1 MFNKFGI
8 VQDRLGAMMK
18 FKAWRITTNLLMD
31 SGAEN
36 DISMEIKVL
45 KGENCIKIDMGAD
58 DYSVKEK
65 DIKNYSS
72 GLQVSFSKITA

>member
-1 MFNKFGI
+1 MLMFNKFGI

-31 SGAEN
+31 SGAKN
-36 DISMEIKVL
+36 DIFMEIKVL

-58 DYSVKEK
+58 DYSVK
-65 DIKNYSS
+65 
-72 GLQVSFSKITA
+72 